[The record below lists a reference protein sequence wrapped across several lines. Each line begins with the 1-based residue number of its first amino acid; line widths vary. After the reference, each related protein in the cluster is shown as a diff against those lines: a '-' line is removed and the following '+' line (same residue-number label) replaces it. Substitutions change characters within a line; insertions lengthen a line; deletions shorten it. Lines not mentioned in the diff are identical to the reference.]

1 MRWTWSIEQ
10 PVRVV
15 LVSLALGAVAPH
27 AVASERVFHDR
38 LRDGSQG
45 PALVEIAAGQFRMG
59 SAPGEVLH
67 DPGESPQR
75 TVAVE
80 RFAIGRTEVTRGEYR
95 RFVDA
100 TGYVS
105 DAERNV
111 NSPGCYAY
119 LGATTFRWDRRLSWR
134 QVSFPQDDAHPVV
147 CVSWRDAIAYVRWLA
162 AETGQAYRL
171 PSEAEF
177 EYVNRA
183 GATTPWPWG
192 DEPSGGCR
200 VANYGDRRQARVAT
214 GWSFP
219 TADCD
224 DGHAFTAASGSL
236 APNAWGVHDISGNVW
251 EWTADCWNPDHTG
264 APGDA
269 RARTT
274 GDCEKRVLKG
284 GAWSNKPQWLRSAD
298 RGANHVTYR
307 TTLHGFRVARAL

>member
-1 MRWTWSIEQ
+1 MRCASSVAE
-10 PVRVV
+10 RV
-15 LVSLALGAVAPH
+15 LAG
-27 AVASERVFHDR
+27 VASLTIGISAADAIAAPRGFQDR
-38 LRDGSQG
+38 LTDGSQG
-45 PALVEIAAGQFRMG
+45 PALVEIAAGRFRMG
-59 SAPGEVLH
+59 SDPGEVLH

-75 TVAVE
+75 TVTVE

-100 TGYVS
+100 TGHVS

-119 LGATTFRWDRRLSWR
+119 LGATTFRWDRGMSWR
-134 QVSFPQDDAHPVV
+134 QVGFPQDDTHPVV
-147 CVSWRDAIAYVRWLA
+147 CVSWRDAMAYVRWLA

-183 GATTPWPWG
+183 GTTTPWPWG
-192 DEPSGGCR
+192 EDPSGGCS
-200 VANYGDRRQARVAT
+200 VANYGDRRQAQAVT

-224 DGHAFTAASGSL
+224 DGHAFTAASGRL
-236 APNAWGVHDISGNVW
+236 APNAWGLHDISGNVW
-251 EWTADCWNPDHTG
+251 EWTADCWNPDHVG

-284 GAWSNKPQWLRSAD
+284 GSWSNKPQWLRSAD

-307 TTLHGFRVARAL
+307 TTLHGFRVVRDL